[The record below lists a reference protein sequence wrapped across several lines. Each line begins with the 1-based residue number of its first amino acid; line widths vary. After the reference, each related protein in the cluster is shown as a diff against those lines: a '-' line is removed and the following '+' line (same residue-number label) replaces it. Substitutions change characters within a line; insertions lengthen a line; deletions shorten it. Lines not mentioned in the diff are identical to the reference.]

1 MTIKLMATHTILTMF
16 ALLMAAHF
24 KSISSTNLP
33 PKDDQDLRLAMEEMQ
48 KANYFTFVM
57 LLNMLPLDP
66 KFLANVTFL
75 MPNDRMLSKTVIPEN
90 AVSNFLHRHSIPSPL
105 IFEHLLYIPT
115 GSVLPSLMLEYL
127 MNVSNGGGRRSFVL
141 NNVKIISPNI
151 CTIGSS
157 IRCHGIDGVLNP
169 ESNISLHTCSNTM
182 VPVPPPPSSVAPP
195 PLLPPPPPSPVP
207 FFSSPEDDFPVPAPL
222 PADSSQHISG
232 SSKLS
237 LGRKVLKSMATIL
250 VPLMIGVSI

>member
-1 MTIKLMATHTILTMF
+1 MATHTILTMF

-105 IFEHLLYIPT
+105 IFEHILYIPT
-115 GSVLPSLMLEYL
+115 GSILPSLMPEYL

-169 ESNISLHTCSNTM
+169 EN
-182 VPVPPPPSSVAPP
+182 
-195 PLLPPPPPSPVP
+195 
-207 FFSSPEDDFPVPAPL
+207 DFPVPAPL